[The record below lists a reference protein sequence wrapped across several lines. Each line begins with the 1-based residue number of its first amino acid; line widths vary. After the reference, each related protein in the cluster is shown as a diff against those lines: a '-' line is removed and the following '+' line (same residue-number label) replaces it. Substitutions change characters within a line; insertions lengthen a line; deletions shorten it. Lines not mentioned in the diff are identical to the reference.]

1 MIKAF
6 WDKLD
11 KRQRYIIAGAA
22 AFVLVALILEL
33 IIFPLRDANAKIRQ
47 TLQINQKKLDEV
59 IKLDAEFS
67 GQEAKIAKIKNVMST
82 RKADFSLFSY
92 LEKKAIQA
100 GVRGNIKYMNSS
112 KGSQSAAFE
121 ESLIDMKLE
130 KITIKQ
136 LGDFLYY
143 AESPADLV
151 RIKRITVNKMKESPE
166 YLSAQMQIASVQ
178 ALGSR
183 PGRL

>member
-1 MIKAF
+1 MIKSF

-11 KRQRYIIAGAA
+11 KKQRYIVAGAA

-33 IIFPLRDANAKIRQ
+33 VIFPLWDANAKIRQ

-59 IKLDAEFS
+59 IKLDAEFA
-67 GQEAKIAKIKNVMST
+67 GQEAKIARIKKVMST
-82 RKADFSLFSY
+82 RTADFSLFSF

-112 KGSQSAAFE
+112 KGTQSAAFE
-121 ESLIDMKLE
+121 ESLIDMKLD

-136 LGDFLYY
+136 LSDFLYY
-143 AESPADLV
+143 AESSADLV
-151 RIKRITVNKMKESPE
+151 RIKRITVSKMKESPE
-166 YLSAQMQIASVQ
+166 YLSAQLQIASVQ
-178 ALGSR
+178 ALSSR

>member
-1 MIKAF
+1 MIKSF

-11 KRQRYIIAGAA
+11 KKQRYIVAGAA

-33 IIFPLRDANAKIRQ
+33 VIFPLWDANAKIRQ

-67 GQEAKIAKIKNVMST
+67 GQEAKIARVKKVMST
-82 RKADFSLFSY
+82 RPADFSLFSY

-112 KGSQSAAFE
+112 KGTQSAAFE
-121 ESLIDMKLE
+121 ESLIDMKLD

-136 LGDFLYY
+136 LSDFLYY
-143 AESPADLV
+143 AESSADLV
-151 RIKRITVNKMKESPE
+151 RIKRITVIKMKESPE
-166 YLSAQMQIASVQ
+166 YLSAQLQVASVQ
-178 ALGSR
+178 ALSSR